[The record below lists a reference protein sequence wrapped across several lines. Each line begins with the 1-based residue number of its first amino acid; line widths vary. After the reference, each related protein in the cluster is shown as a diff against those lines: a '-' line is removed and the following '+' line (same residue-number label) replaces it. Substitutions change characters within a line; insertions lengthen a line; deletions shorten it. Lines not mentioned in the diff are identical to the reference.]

1 MICIFLFLCLITV
14 TKLEDPC
21 FTTKLIDDWRRSVA
35 NAAII
40 GVCDNFLEEGWYRVI
55 SGAGE
60 LMPTE
65 CPIGGYRCGTTS
77 PFWLSSN
84 NVTGSLYPHNGN
96 TVNRT
101 TCRAT
106 FSGNCCDQTIDIR
119 IKDCG
124 CYYVYYLKHTTS
136 CYSAYCF
143 GDQLP
148 CPDGLTSSTGFTP
161 GCVNSSCSGIGKLK
175 EARPI
180 RFLEWTRGNI
190 VLRKNRFQ
198 YKNE

>member
-35 NAAII
+35 NAAIT

-55 SGAGE
+55 SSAGE

-77 PFWLSSN
+77 PFWLSS
-84 NVTGSLYPHNGN
+84 S
-96 TVNRT
+96 
-101 TCRAT
+101 
-106 FSGNCCDQTIDIR
+106 
-119 IKDCG
+119 
-124 CYYVYYLKHTTS
+124 
-136 CYSAYCF
+136 
-143 GDQLP
+143 DQLP

-180 RFLEWTRGNI
+180 RCIMSCVTSRLFFPNKEAAEGDTWYLLVSLIG
-190 VLRKNRFQ
+190 
-198 YKNE
+198 